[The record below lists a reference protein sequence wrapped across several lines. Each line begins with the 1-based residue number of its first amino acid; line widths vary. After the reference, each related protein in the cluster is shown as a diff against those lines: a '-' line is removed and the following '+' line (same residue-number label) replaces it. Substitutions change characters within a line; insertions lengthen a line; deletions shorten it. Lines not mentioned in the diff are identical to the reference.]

1 MEDSRKKLY
10 DTLSKSYNLGTF
22 EEFNDKMG
30 YEESRKKLYDTVSE
44 KYNLGDFDTFNQK
57 MGTTYQAD
65 KEALEQ
71 QMDEW
76 GASNGS
82 FMKEYEDAEELYKS
96 QSVFWGSGAIDTPQ
110 SIFVYDNA
118 QEYGKKRSEI
128 EEMRRRYY
136 SNPLVI
142 KQREG
147 DAGFARQM
155 AEGFATEAKRVEQ
168 ENPELARKA
177 KAANAAALNP
187 RGAMTGYIADDVKQ
201 YNEDRQNYETARRM
215 AESAQDIYAAP
226 SKYDDSIGVVNFLK
240 GGRDVANK
248 ADFWT
253 MGMVGIADNLN
264 ARDALMKV
272 QEKLGSV
279 DDLTPEN
286 IDSILTPSEKAIVTA
301 FATNVMAQASRAND
315 LSRGYQAGQ
324 GAMESL
330 GFMAQF
336 LLTQGLGSAAA
347 KGASKGIAKA
357 VSKGATDSMT
367 KWLAGQLGKIS
378 SSTVKSATKSA
389 AKGVVGTIESVV
401 KASVM
406 TPMIP
411 QTWKTVSDEM
421 LEINDAGKLQE
432 ASTAFWH
439 GLGDAMIETWS
450 ENAGGMVEKILGVPL
465 SAGKSVWNKA
475 LGKTDFGKWGAN
487 LTRTP
492 AYNLM
497 RQAGWN
503 GFIAEMGEEFVGNTV
518 RTVTGLDPEALQ
530 DFSTVD
536 NLLVTAASF
545 APMTII
551 GLGTSA
557 AQYGAAKKR
566 ATKAAEHLAQV
577 MKGAG
582 YTPEQIAFTLD
593 DMNAST
599 PVQLS
604 QSLTP
609 VVNQIAKDSGQG
621 SYVFKAAMEYADAMA
636 RYRTLDG
643 FYNREQ
649 AAQIEDARENI
660 MANTGQQF
668 WQTKKVADGV
678 TTDNVRVITTK
689 EGIRMFVTGE
699 SEDGM
704 LAVVKENGEKR
715 FITPDQLANTAGPI
729 PEGEVIVSDE
739 SMSLNDFLRSEVVS
753 KKKDAEQQR
762 MSEEANAAIET
773 IRQAARPGTQINLG
787 TAEVPVIGN
796 IVQQIP
802 DGVVVQSEAG
812 VSQLTWEEAGNAMN
826 IAVKPMTDAEIEQ
839 QEIDAIEAERAAKE
853 FERAKTEQE
862 AVQAGATEIVSTEE
876 AEDALPLP
884 LKADGSV
891 DQTALWN
898 QSPERWARW
907 NDDQRQDDGINSA
920 NYISSALARAQKD
933 LDQTVKAYGNE
944 SDFDARASLESDIAA
959 KQERVNRLAALQ
971 QSYIP
976 QEAMQEAQ
984 AEQTS
989 VPAKPLSSQQLKEK
1003 QKPVE
1008 RTLESEVAHLYE
1020 LGLNNEEVA
1029 ANLDAKIA
1037 KAQKDLEA
1045 QSKKAPLMEAD
1056 AEAYIEKKRKYEEKM
1071 SALQQEAD
1079 FWSEAKEA
1087 VNNLRA
1093 QETQMPE
1100 APSEVALESDPEP
1113 QNGVELAARE
1123 LGLREGGIK
1132 LLWDSFEHHTGYGS
1146 SERSKFFGL
1155 FRTKAKGGMTIEQ
1168 AGERL
1173 MELDRE
1179 NNTGFFDQND
1189 PNAGTNAILDALSDN
1204 DTIGQLRSYVA
1215 RQRKAEAEREA
1226 KAAYS
1231 SMNAYYEQTFG
1242 EKLEDTALYDEIR
1255 SAEILA
1261 SGLSESEQQE
1271 LNNIIFAEEISQ
1283 YGTEGYQTEASGVY
1297 ESEVAGNAANVEPG
1311 AEGIRTESVGVLQG
1325 AQSDNSG
1332 RDAEPEE
1339 GQRGSEGESSEQDAL
1354 PSVPSG
1360 ESATAVESSLDE
1372 DMPDFSNQIEQ
1383 VREEVDADPSE
1394 AQKKAGNYKMGHLH
1408 LDGYNITI
1416 ENPKGSVRRGTDSK
1430 GNEWENTLNNDY
1442 GYIRGTEGVDG
1453 DHIDVYLS
1461 DNPAEGNVYVIDQVN
1476 PETREFDEHKVMYG
1490 FNSIDEAREAYLANF
1505 SEGWNG
1511 LGTIT
1516 EVAKDEFKK
1525 WIDSSHRKTKPFSEY
1540 KSVNSESAQSSEA
1553 QLSDEEVTRK
1563 AVEFFTPGSKTL
1575 ALRERIDSW
1584 VSKLG
1589 VKVNVMESIDDV
1601 KNAQAKALIKK
1612 GGKVWGWFESATGE
1626 VYIYLPDFA
1635 SLDLEAGLSEIDK
1648 TYIHEI
1654 VSHQGLRGL
1663 LGQEKYDELCDKLWE
1678 SLTEE
1683 EKKDALA
1690 RPGVNGDK
1698 RKAADEHIA
1707 YFSET
1712 INYESNPSAWD
1723 KIVSIVIDILKSIG
1737 IQVGITDSDLASL
1750 LRASYQKLATEAQTK
1765 PEKKSES
1772 KPKKTSKVKAEKAAD
1787 EKIEDF
1793 GEKIGGA
1800 RKDVARAKIRDSV
1813 KLSQKDLIELKDPDK
1828 ILSRKNIIKYYADGA
1843 MTYEDAVKLLAMNM
1857 AVRGRDAIDR
1867 GVAMKKY
1874 RSLALAWES
1883 GAELVVNITDEDV
1896 QDRMNEFSER
1906 MRQAPDF
1913 EARTRASLEQFVL
1926 KVYNDYK
1933 RTYEA
1938 LEYPEVYRNLK
1949 SAYIRYG
1956 DHDGK
1961 YWVVGGP
1968 SSYRGWPFP
1977 TLEQAVAK
1985 IEKIYPVEAVAKKPS
2000 ESKNEGEKSSSILV
2014 TKDRAGYYRI
2024 KSRNIPGE
2032 IYLSGKMYSKKDA
2045 ETFLAENYDKL
2056 VERENKLTEALLG
2069 SNIGMVER
2077 EGIDYR
2083 KGKDVTPKDFLDTFG
2098 FRGVEFG
2105 NWVPQVERQAYLN
2118 KTYDAIMDFCH
2129 IVGISPKAFSLGGR
2143 LGLAFGARGKSRAL
2157 AHYEPL
2163 KEVINLTRMKG
2174 AGSLAHE
2181 WFHALDNYLAKQK
2194 SGNVSDMA
2202 TDKKPAVRQ
2211 EVTDALNA
2219 FVAAMNRLEYT
2230 RRSNR
2235 AGQYWGEVWERA
2247 ARLFESY
2254 IYNELGGQNTVSPLL
2269 VKKDTLYVDQG
2280 EYSDDA
2286 WPYPSA
2292 EENAQ
2297 MKPFFDNI
2305 FATLQEQIEKD
2316 GSVTL
2321 FRAEE
2326 VGRKQAQLDVIN
2338 ETNPM
2343 IDDYHVG
2350 IRNVEDI
2357 KTFDEVMEEARRES
2371 EKGGW
2376 SELASYPDI
2385 SNDMLEDAL
2394 ETRRIVIYS
2403 SHPIANGVFVT
2414 PSYMQADEYSGMTGE
2429 VYSKDVS
2436 VDDIAWINTDE
2447 GQFASLNDAIQ
2458 KYDGTPDNETSFRGV
2473 TPAMDAEYIAAVN
2486 RGDMETAQRMVNR
2499 AASMAGYDSSSEYQ
2513 GSIAF
2518 NGAAPS
2524 SNPYYESKEER
2535 KEAWENGDYEGDM
2548 SLGDYVDFG
2557 IDTHDIEWQLTHPN
2571 ALRSASAS
2579 GRTSILNLRNAVNS
2593 KDRKIKIYRA
2603 VDANI
2608 KEGSI
2613 RNGDWV
2619 TPSRSYAQEHI
2630 YMQSWK
2636 KGRIIEQE
2644 VSIDDLWWDGN
2655 DINEWG
2661 YDDGKEYAYKD
2672 TKNNRKLLNA
2682 VTYDDNG
2689 NVIPLSK
2696 RFNPRKEDVRFRA
2709 VWHGSG
2715 AEFSEF
2721 DHSFMGEGEGLQA
2734 YGWGTYVTESEQVG
2748 RGYAKRSARSDY
2760 RKWLKPMA
2768 QAVIDIYDDYDA
2780 DPDFDDM
2787 SPEEKL
2793 DNAKYWA
2800 ADNNPEYF
2808 SGLKY
2813 DSDKEQAYD
2822 LIMEAKSREELEA
2835 LKSQYMPDAK
2845 WLYNVE
2851 IPDDDGTNYLRWD
2864 KDVPQKQ
2871 LERIA
2876 NGLKEYGKIK
2886 TAERFLSYRRNKGE
2900 DVYHRLERYFGSDK
2914 KASLFLDENGFV
2926 GVSMPVNYLAGGN
2939 AQGLMNY
2946 VIFREDNAQIQ
2957 SSVRFRATE
2966 ITPEVRDEMDRIAA
2980 TAIFDGNYMLA
2991 PNGQP
2996 TKLTADQWAMVRTE
3010 NFKRWFGDWINDPEN
3025 ASKVVDENGE
3035 PRVVYHG
3042 SPNAF
3047 TAFDKDMIG
3056 ETTDPGFYGQGF
3068 YFATTKAEA
3077 KGYGKHIIDAFVS
3090 LENPLD
3096 LNAVYEQS
3104 KKWDGETADG
3114 AVRWWYGLASMFPE
3128 QVGDVTYASIER
3140 GDWTILELKNRIDEL
3155 AESSETPFA
3164 DAMEEFEID
3173 DSFFDWLEE
3182 SDINI
3187 PEEFTSALVANGY
3200 DGVINAGAEN
3210 NEIVA
3215 LEPNQIKSA
3224 TDNTGEFS
3232 AEEGDIRFRAE
3243 EPRTAP
3249 SKDEVPEIIDDLF
3262 EQADSSKNKVQR
3274 KIISSVT
3281 PRQLEEYRKKGILN
3295 VTADFVHSIENT
3307 ALRHE
3312 NKRHSGD
3319 NRTQQPLTKEE
3330 WHNILD
3336 VIENFD
3342 TVEKQK
3348 SRSGLDVIVYK
3359 KKNNDGTIYY
3369 VEEIRTGRK
3378 SLALTTAYKK
3388 RGDSSELMADA
3399 LPQTSET
3406 TLDNTSFDGKD
3417 SDYLDNNN
3425 SYEVDT
3431 LFRAVTDKKLLDR
3444 LNSEPTIKVYRAMQ
3458 LIDGKLYPPMSAKV
3472 DGKMREPIELGKWE
3486 QAEERPD
3493 LADEKGYFKLD
3504 KGNKTSLKA
3513 RYNPY
3518 FHTSPTPLNDQF
3530 SSAQTRPELVTV
3542 EVEVPESELTSG
3554 YKAEKAKDSVGQ
3566 MEWKAG
3572 VVQAKLSGTRTV
3584 ILSRWDKPV
3593 RIVPD
3598 SEVADVI
3605 VDMFD
3610 GKDIVMPSNVVTPS
3624 LRAEL
3629 EKRGVS
3635 FMETDN
3641 KGKPVKDTR
3650 FRATTGTPTEDVVE
3664 NGLQLSVQNYARL
3677 AGDIFA
3683 ALPENMR
3690 REVVEDTFR
3699 NGIDMQRAIMQ
3710 IPTRLAEK
3718 DDLSEVEVE
3727 VAKMIAGKV
3736 QDALLADGVLMT
3748 RPLTTA
3754 EAIWMLYK
3762 HNNAGNDIL
3771 SAARRSV
3778 VADNLGF
3785 SNGIIGGRISNEDD
3799 IQFRA
3804 SRAARADS
3812 AARMYNTEARLA
3824 WRRLQESWQD
3834 MNVSVDSL
3842 MRALETASGKA
3853 IQAFENIAM
3862 ALNRLSSKNLA
3873 DKKKFLRD
3881 KLMPLWEKVLEIS
3894 DKFKVSIE
3902 DIERYMMLK
3911 HGLERN
3917 LVLAA
3922 RDARNHYKEE
3932 LEKELSRIDKDSS
3945 LSKSEKKAAKA
3956 KAEATYQRHLKNIEN
3971 GTDSEY
3977 LENRKKDYGG
3987 LTSLYSDYADY
3998 GTREDYD
4005 TEEEY
4010 QEAAKAART
4019 PKYKTLEE
4027 AENAAVAEVGSFEA
4041 KIGGLTMEL
4050 WHKVNAATKDTLK
4063 HQYNHGMLT
4072 KEQYE
4077 SVRDMFEYYVPL
4089 RGFKDNTVED
4099 MYSYYGSGQHNDFAK
4114 PLQAAKGRKTE
4125 AESPL
4130 GWIGSMAESAIQ
4142 MDNKNDAKLRL
4153 YYLAVNRP
4161 DNDLMKITETWYE
4174 WTGDYN
4180 AEGKKI
4186 FEPVYPTFSGHLSGD
4201 SMQAKMDAFDSMMEQ
4216 QAMQG
4221 NAFRGKQRIDI
4232 KGSIIRMPKT
4242 EPEHVVNVKVAGK
4255 DYSIL
4260 INGNPRAAQA
4270 INGLLN
4276 IDNADANG
4284 IYRGFRAV
4292 LRMMSA
4298 LSTSYNPEFW
4308 ISNFQRDMMYAFIG
4322 TSIRHDKA
4330 YTAEFAKNYIEAFKV
4345 ISMLRK
4351 NKKGALGTSETE
4363 SYYKEFSENG
4373 GVTGYTVLVNN
4384 AEYDKMLREFQKD
4397 QQKSDFI
4404 KKVKSGFEAVA
4415 DFGEAI
4421 EQVSRFAAYMTSRKM
4436 GKGIEESVNEAK
4448 EITVNFNRK
4457 GSGKAISWE
4466 EAGQLRNRNGK
4477 PLNWAEKVFFV
4488 TASGLSPIGRSVYM
4502 FFNASIQ
4509 GLSAAA
4515 KLARNN
4521 PKKSAVWAGIF
4532 LSMGMLNAVLHAMLD
4547 DDDDYLDMP
4556 EYEKR
4561 TNLLIGGNGVYF
4573 KWALPQEVRPFYA
4586 MADIFVNHAMGRAPH
4601 KNITEELASVFADLL
4616 PVNTVGAEGLEGVT
4630 GALMPSYVS
4639 PIYQVI
4645 INKDFKGAPIYREM
4659 PWIPDDQQKDVPA
4672 YTKAYSG
4679 TGSLYVNVSEMLN
4692 NLSGGDY
4699 SKAGAININPAVVE
4713 HIVEGYGGGTLTTAN
4728 KVLKSLGMIAGTED
4742 ISFRS
4747 MPFLS
4752 RILTV
4757 NDDRY
4762 RNAHTTELYNY
4773 YKGISDQAKRSYNA
4787 YEKQRDGDK
4796 LSELMRSEDW
4806 KVHQIFVRYKKM
4818 LDYYDKQLK
4827 LASTEDERRTIMR
4840 EQDAQRKRVIEEI
4853 SRLR

>member
-1 MEDSRKKLY
+1 
-10 DTLSKSYNLGTF
+10 
-22 EEFNDKMG
+22 
-30 YEESRKKLYDTVSE
+30 
-44 KYNLGDFDTFNQK
+44 
-57 MGTTYQAD
+57 
-65 KEALEQ
+65 
-71 QMDEW
+71 
-76 GASNGS
+76 
-82 FMKEYEDAEELYKS
+82 
-96 QSVFWGSGAIDTPQ
+96 
-110 SIFVYDNA
+110 
-118 QEYGKKRSEI
+118 
-128 EEMRRRYY
+128 
-136 SNPLVI
+136 
-142 KQREG
+142 
-147 DAGFARQM
+147 
-155 AEGFATEAKRVEQ
+155 
-168 ENPELARKA
+168 
-177 KAANAAALNP
+177 
-187 RGAMTGYIADDVKQ
+187 
-201 YNEDRQNYETARRM
+201 
-215 AESAQDIYAAP
+215 
-226 SKYDDSIGVVNFLK
+226 
-240 GGRDVANK
+240 
-248 ADFWT
+248 
-253 MGMVGIADNLN
+253 
-264 ARDALMKV
+264 
-272 QEKLGSV
+272 
-279 DDLTPEN
+279 
-286 IDSILTPSEKAIVTA
+286 
-301 FATNVMAQASRAND
+301 
-315 LSRGYQAGQ
+315 
-324 GAMESL
+324 
-330 GFMAQF
+330 
-336 LLTQGLGSAAA
+336 
-347 KGASKGIAKA
+347 
-357 VSKGATDSMT
+357 
-367 KWLAGQLGKIS
+367 
-378 SSTVKSATKSA
+378 
-389 AKGVVGTIESVV
+389 
-401 KASVM
+401 
-406 TPMIP
+406 
-411 QTWKTVSDEM
+411 
-421 LEINDAGKLQE
+421 
-432 ASTAFWH
+432 
-439 GLGDAMIETWS
+439 
-450 ENAGGMVEKILGVPL
+450 
-465 SAGKSVWNKA
+465 
-475 LGKTDFGKWGAN
+475 
-487 LTRTP
+487 
-492 AYNLM
+492 
-497 RQAGWN
+497 
-503 GFIAEMGEEFVGNTV
+503 
-518 RTVTGLDPEALQ
+518 
-530 DFSTVD
+530 
-536 NLLVTAASF
+536 
-545 APMTII
+545 MTI
-551 GLGTSA
+551 
-557 AQYGAAKKR
+557 
-566 ATKAAEHLAQV
+566 
-577 MKGAG
+577 
-582 YTPEQIAFTLD
+582 D
-593 DMNAST
+593 
-599 PVQLS
+599 
-604 QSLTP
+604 
-609 VVNQIAKDSGQG
+609 
-621 SYVFKAAMEYADAMA
+621 
-636 RYRTLDG
+636 
-643 FYNREQ
+643 
-649 AAQIEDARENI
+649 
-660 MANTGQQF
+660 
-668 WQTKKVADGV
+668 
-678 TTDNVRVITTK
+678 
-689 EGIRMFVTGE
+689 
-699 SEDGM
+699 
-704 LAVVKENGEKR
+704 
-715 FITPDQLANTAGPI
+715 
-729 PEGEVIVSDE
+729 
-739 SMSLNDFLRSEVVS
+739 
-753 KKKDAEQQR
+753 
-762 MSEEANAAIET
+762 
-773 IRQAARPGTQINLG
+773 
-787 TAEVPVIGN
+787 
-796 IVQQIP
+796 
-802 DGVVVQSEAG
+802 
-812 VSQLTWEEAGNAMN
+812 
-826 IAVKPMTDAEIEQ
+826 
-839 QEIDAIEAERAAKE
+839 
-853 FERAKTEQE
+853 
-862 AVQAGATEIVSTEE
+862 
-876 AEDALPLP
+876 
-884 LKADGSV
+884 
-891 DQTALWN
+891 
-898 QSPERWARW
+898 
-907 NDDQRQDDGINSA
+907 
-920 NYISSALARAQKD
+920 
-933 LDQTVKAYGNE
+933 
-944 SDFDARASLESDIAA
+944 
-959 KQERVNRLAALQ
+959 
-971 QSYIP
+971 
-976 QEAMQEAQ
+976 
-984 AEQTS
+984 
-989 VPAKPLSSQQLKEK
+989 
-1003 QKPVE
+1003 
-1008 RTLESEVAHLYE
+1008 
-1020 LGLNNEEVA
+1020 
-1029 ANLDAKIA
+1029 
-1037 KAQKDLEA
+1037 
-1045 QSKKAPLMEAD
+1045 
-1056 AEAYIEKKRKYEEKM
+1056 
-1071 SALQQEAD
+1071 
-1079 FWSEAKEA
+1079 
-1087 VNNLRA
+1087 
-1093 QETQMPE
+1093 
-1100 APSEVALESDPEP
+1100 
-1113 QNGVELAARE
+1113 
-1123 LGLREGGIK
+1123 
-1132 LLWDSFEHHTGYGS
+1132 
-1146 SERSKFFGL
+1146 
-1155 FRTKAKGGMTIEQ
+1155 Q

-1226 KAAYS
+1226 NAAYS

-1297 ESEVAGNAANVEPG
+1297 ESEVAGNATNVEPG

-1461 DNPAEGNVYVIDQVN
+1461 DNPAEGNVFVIDQVN

-1490 FNSIDEAREAYLANF
+1490 FNSMDEAREAYLANF

-1516 EVAKDEFKK
+1516 EVTKDEFRK

-1540 KSVNSESAQSSEA
+1540 KSVKPESAQSSKA

-1563 AVEFFTPGSKTL
+1563 AVEFFTPDSKAL

-1612 GGKVWGWFESATGE
+1612 GSKVWGWFESEAGE

-1654 VSHQGLRGL
+1654 VAHQGLRGL

-1678 SLTEE
+1678 SLSEE

-1690 RPGVNGDK
+1690 RSGVNRDE

-1707 YFSET
+1707 YYAET

-1723 KIVSIVIDILKSIG
+1723 KIVSIVKDILRSLG
-1737 IQVGITDSDLASL
+1737 LNVNLTDDDLAAL

-1828 ILSRKNIIKYYADGA
+1828 ILSRKNIIKYYADGT

-2292 EENAQ
+2292 EENVQ

-2305 FATLQEQIEKD
+2305 FATLQEQVEKD

-2343 IDDYHVG
+2343 TDGYHVG

-2499 AASMAGYDSSSEYQ
+2499 AARMAGYDSSSEYQ

-2535 KEAWENGDYEGDM
+2535 KEAWENGDYEGEM

-2603 VDANI
+2603 IDANI

-2630 YMQSWK
+2630 YMQNWK

-2661 YDDGKEYAYKD
+2661 YDDGKGYAYKD

-2709 VWHGSG
+2709 
-2715 AEFSEF
+2715 
-2721 DHSFMGEGEGLQA
+2721 
-2734 YGWGTYVTESEQVG
+2734 
-2748 RGYAKRSARSDY
+2748 
-2760 RKWLKPMA
+2760 
-2768 QAVIDIYDDYDA
+2768 
-2780 DPDFDDM
+2780 
-2787 SPEEKL
+2787 
-2793 DNAKYWA
+2793 
-2800 ADNNPEYF
+2800 
-2808 SGLKY
+2808 
-2813 DSDKEQAYD
+2813 
-2822 LIMEAKSREELEA
+2822 
-2835 LKSQYMPDAK
+2835 
-2845 WLYNVE
+2845 
-2851 IPDDDGTNYLRWD
+2851 
-2864 KDVPQKQ
+2864 
-2871 LERIA
+2871 
-2876 NGLKEYGKIK
+2876 
-2886 TAERFLSYRRNKGE
+2886 
-2900 DVYHRLERYFGSDK
+2900 
-2914 KASLFLDENGFV
+2914 
-2926 GVSMPVNYLAGGN
+2926 
-2939 AQGLMNY
+2939 
-2946 VIFREDNAQIQ
+2946 
-2957 SSVRFRATE
+2957 TE

-2980 TAIFDGNYMLA
+2980 TAIIDGNYMLA
-2991 PNGQP
+2991 PNGQS

-3035 PRVVYHG
+3035 PMVVYHG
-3042 SPNAF
+3042 TSW
-3047 TAFDKDMIG
+3047 
-3056 ETTDPGFYGQGF
+3056 
-3068 YFATTKAEA
+3068 
-3077 KGYGKHIIDAFVS
+3077 
-3090 LENPLD
+3090 NPLEEPSGGAVFKSGWYAGIKSRAEGFGEPVAVFLNIKNPAYSYDKNKENDSILPDDFD
-3096 LNAVYEQS
+3096 LNHTSTFGQYDGYISYIDYPEVPRISEIAKRRIMIMNPENYEEVINQ
-3104 KKWDGETADG
+3104 T
-3114 AVRWWYGLASMFPE
+3114 
-3128 QVGDVTYASIER
+3128 
-3140 GDWTILELKNRIDEL
+3140 L
-3155 AESSETPFA
+3155 AEMPRGRQIFSA
-3164 DAMEEFEID
+3164 
-3173 DSFFDWLEE
+3173 
-3182 SDINI
+3182 I
-3187 PEEFTSALVANGY
+3187 PKGPS
-3200 DGVINAGAEN
+3200 
-3210 NEIVA
+3210 
-3215 LEPNQIKSA
+3215 QIKSA

-3232 AEEGDIRFRAE
+3232 AEEDDIRFRAE

-3425 SYEVDT
+3425 SYN
-3431 LFRAVTDKKLLDR
+3431 TDD
-3444 LNSEPTIKVYRAMQ
+3444 
-3458 LIDGKLYPPMSAKV
+3458 
-3472 DGKMREPIELGKWE
+3472 
-3486 QAEERPD
+3486 
-3493 LADEKGYFKLD
+3493 
-3504 KGNKTSLKA
+3504 
-3513 RYNPY
+3513 
-3518 FHTSPTPLNDQF
+3518 
-3530 SSAQTRPELVTV
+3530 
-3542 EVEVPESELTSG
+3542 
-3554 YKAEKAKDSVGQ
+3554 
-3566 MEWKAG
+3566 
-3572 VVQAKLSGTRTV
+3572 
-3584 ILSRWDKPV
+3584 
-3593 RIVPD
+3593 
-3598 SEVADVI
+3598 
-3605 VDMFD
+3605 
-3610 GKDIVMPSNVVTPS
+3610 
-3624 LRAEL
+3624 
-3629 EKRGVS
+3629 
-3635 FMETDN
+3635 
-3641 KGKPVKDTR
+3641 R
-3650 FRATTGTPTEDVVE
+3650 FRTTTGTPTEDIVE

-3785 SNGIIGGRISNEDD
+3785 SNGIIGGRFSNEDD
-3799 IQFRA
+3799 IRFRA

-3922 RDARNHYKEE
+3922 RDARNYYKEE

-4114 PLQAAKGRKTE
+4114 PLQAAKGRRTE

-4284 IYRGFRAV
+4284 VYRGFRAV

-4601 KNITEELASVFADLL
+4601 KNIIEELASVFADLL

-4806 KVHQIFVRYKKM
+4806 KVHQIFLRYKKM

>member
-82 FMKEYEDAEELYKS
+82 FMKEYEDAEKLYKS
-96 QSVFWGSGAIDTPQ
+96 QSVFGGSGAIDTPQ

-187 RGAMTGYIADDVKQ
+187 RGAMTGYITDDVKQ

-279 DDLTPEN
+279 DDLTAEN

-357 VSKGATDSMT
+357 VSKGAADSMT

-421 LEINDAGKLQE
+421 LEINDAGQLQE

-497 RQAGWN
+497 KQAGWN

-518 RTVTGLDPEALQ
+518 RTVTGLDSEALQ
-530 DFSTVD
+530 DFTTVD

-582 YTPEQIAFTLD
+582 YTPEQIAFTID

-621 SYVFKAAMEYADAMA
+621 SYAFKAAMEYADAMA

-643 FYNREQ
+643 FYKREQ
-649 AAQIEDARENI
+649 TAQIEDARENI
-660 MANTGQQF
+660 MAGTGQQF
-668 WQTKKVADGV
+668 WQTREVADGV

-715 FITPDQLANTAGPI
+715 FVTPDQLANTAGPI

-853 FERAKTEQE
+853 LERAKTEQE

-944 SDFDARASLESDIAA
+944 SDFDARASLESDITA

-976 QEAMQEAQ
+976 QEAMQEGQ

-989 VPAKPLSSQQLKEK
+989 VPAKPLSSQHLKEK
-1003 QKPVE
+1003 QKRVE

-1100 APSEVALESDPEP
+1100 APSEVALGSDPEP

-1132 LLWDSFEHHTGYGS
+1132 LLWDSFERHTGYGS

-1297 ESEVAGNAANVEPG
+1297 ESEVAGNATNVEPG

-1339 GQRGSEGESSEQDAL
+1339 GQRGSEGETSEQDAL

-1383 VREEVDADPSE
+1383 VREEVDTDPSE

-1516 EVAKDEFKK
+1516 EVTKDEFRK

-1540 KSVNSESAQSSEA
+1540 KSVRAAAEAAERQAAAEAETTRQAIEMFTPQQELDRIEAQEQAKEAADEAFQQRLTEIDERLAGAPEADKEAIVDERAAVLQEYLDGISSDEKAKVVTPGNFEEVLRADGCSEGAIKVVAAEVGKEGIILGGFMVEGHFYVMSDIASVNEARRSYVHERQHVFTRRNPSLVDRVLAAVSGRRELQMYVQFLAETDDYEGSSDRVLADEIISFAMERAYSAEDFVSSLVYSGIQNPKLLTVLKEIYNEQKNDNDLSKARRRTGLRLHERNNAQRARQKDVGDTSARSRKVGEQGLRPAGGSRGRAEGREITGLPLPSDNRQLEGNVRFSKSSGTLVGMHNLSEEKLRKVIRQGGSANPSTAVVDIARQSFDSYGDISLVMPSSLVDAGTGRNAGTFTADAWTPIYPQVVRRFSDDKLQRVYWKDISALPEEMQGEVRQGFDGWRDDRNSAGLAYMFLHERGEAPELVRVEPRYPKELRDKMSSILNDRTSFYQLSADEKQAVIDLYIEENFGGNREKFNQSIAEHISRIEDRLSKGKVPSFVERRLTEDLNWMKGHGYHYENVASFVSKVSSDLRNAGTIDENATTNKAVDYIKEKGLSEEFERWKEGLAERYGIKEYLFAGYTPSGDQKWLPNTIENASRLMNKEGLAGSTGFSVSFNRFVATLAPKKKSLSDIRSAKERLTENADAVEEFREKWTPVYYDLGIKCQPDAERFEDYGLARLEEAAQKKNPGAYLKKEYGVELSQEDLQKLSEMIKAIKTEFPARYFETKFQRPVYLQEFAAAVMPTDTSDDIKQAVSEA
-1553 QLSDEEVTRK
+1553 GLPVFEYDPSVEGSRRDAALKASDVEGVRFRKSNENQAVFVSNAAK
-1563 AVEFFTPGSKTL
+1563 AVEGIRQEKATPEQWLKMIEKNGGLKAGEDKWMGLSEWLKASDKKTL
-1575 ALRERIDSW
+1575 TKQEVLDFINENMIVIEEVHYAESDVARGPVQEAEDAILELMQAEYDMYVEESQENNDSIFMSEHYDYAYNKMWDIHGDDFTIAFDHYNGSLEISDTEAASIVSGISLPDEVREIDNIRLDYTTEGLTHKHEIALTVPTIDSW
-1584 VSKLG
+1584 NESDGTHFGDAGEGRAVAWIRFGDAETYSPEHAAFYGYQEYLQKKYYPERKIASLSVSDLSVATREEKDEFVRL
-1589 VKVNVMESIDDV
+1589 MRV
-1601 KNAQAKALIKK
+1601 KNSIPMSSRMGRKVLVIDEIQSKRHQEGREKGYSMTSSEYQRRLDALETE
-1612 GGKVWGWFESATGE
+1612 GGERLARRTALLRKLKEKYGDDFR
-1626 VYIYLPDFA
+1626 IYL
-1635 SLDLEAGLSEIDK
+1635 
-1648 TYIHEI
+1648 
-1654 VSHQGLRGL
+1654 
-1663 LGQEKYDELCDKLWE
+1663 
-1678 SLTEE
+1678 
-1683 EKKDALA
+1683 
-1690 RPGVNGDK
+1690 
-1698 RKAADEHIA
+1698 
-1707 YFSET
+1707 
-1712 INYESNPSAWD
+1712 
-1723 KIVSIVIDILKSIG
+1723 
-1737 IQVGITDSDLASL
+1737 
-1750 LRASYQKLATEAQTK
+1750 
-1765 PEKKSES
+1765 KSENTAYVPNEDVMT
-1772 KPKKTSKVKAEKAAD
+1772 KEEVQEWYDTSQD
-1787 EKIEDF
+1787 EI
-1793 GEKIGGA
+1793 
-1800 RKDVARAKIRDSV
+1800 
-1813 KLSQKDLIELKDPDK
+1813 
-1828 ILSRKNIIKYYADGA
+1828 N
-1843 MTYEDAVKLLAMNM
+1843 
-1857 AVRGRDAIDR
+1857 DAIDALKKER
-1867 GVAMKKY
+1867 RAGIPDAPFDKNWHELAMKRMLRY
-1874 RSLALAWES
+1874 AAENGYDVIAWTKGEQQAERYNLGKFYS
-1883 GAELVVNITDEDV
+1883 GIERQDNPAMEGRRFVFYGGNMDSFMVN
-1896 QDRMNEFSER
+1896 
-1906 MRQAPDF
+1906 
-1913 EARTRASLEQFVL
+1913 
-1926 KVYNDYK
+1926 
-1933 RTYEA
+1933 
-1938 LEYPEVYRNLK
+1938 
-1949 SAYIRYG
+1949 
-1956 DHDGK
+1956 
-1961 YWVVGGP
+1961 
-1968 SSYRGWPFP
+1968 
-1977 TLEQAVAK
+1977 
-1985 IEKIYPVEAVAKKPS
+1985 
-2000 ESKNEGEKSSSILV
+2000 NEGIVIESTVNEAIGRPLSDIV
-2014 TKDRAGYYRI
+2014 GKDLAVKMMQMKDNDMLDDADITIG
-2024 KSRNIPGE
+2024 GE
-2032 IYLSGKMYSKKDA
+2032 GMKG
-2045 ETFLAENYDKL
+2045 FYDKML
-2056 VERENKLTEALLG
+2056 PAFMNK
-2069 SNIGMVER
+2069 
-2077 EGIDYR
+2077 Y
-2083 KGKDVTPKDFLDTFG
+2083 GKKW
-2098 FRGVEFG
+2098 GV
-2105 NWVPQVERQAYLN
+2105 
-2118 KTYDAIMDFCH
+2118 K
-2129 IVGISPKAFSLGGR
+2129 
-2143 LGLAFGARGKSRAL
+2143 
-2157 AHYEPL
+2157 
-2163 KEVINLTRMKG
+2163 
-2174 AGSLAHE
+2174 
-2181 WFHALDNYLAKQK
+2181 
-2194 SGNVSDMA
+2194 
-2202 TDKKPAVRQ
+2202 
-2211 EVTDALNA
+2211 
-2219 FVAAMNRLEYT
+2219 
-2230 RRSNR
+2230 
-2235 AGQYWGEVWERA
+2235 
-2247 ARLFESY
+2247 
-2254 IYNELGGQNTVSPLL
+2254 
-2269 VKKDTLYVDQG
+2269 
-2280 EYSDDA
+2280 
-2286 WPYPSA
+2286 
-2292 EENAQ
+2292 
-2297 MKPFFDNI
+2297 
-2305 FATLQEQIEKD
+2305 
-2316 GSVTL
+2316 
-2321 FRAEE
+2321 
-2326 VGRKQAQLDVIN
+2326 
-2338 ETNPM
+2338 
-2343 IDDYHVG
+2343 
-2350 IRNVEDI
+2350 VEDI
-2357 KTFDEVMEEARRES
+2357 KLPLLENGLTMHSVPVTDEMKESVMEGQVMFQKTGITSAVRE
-2371 EKGGW
+2371 
-2376 SELASYPDI
+2376 
-2385 SNDMLEDAL
+2385 
-2394 ETRRIVIYS
+2394 
-2403 SHPIANGVFVT
+2403 
-2414 PSYMQADEYSGMTGE
+2414 
-2429 VYSKDVS
+2429 
-2436 VDDIAWINTDE
+2436 
-2447 GQFASLNDAIQ
+2447 
-2458 KYDGTPDNETSFRGV
+2458 
-2473 TPAMDAEYIAAVN
+2473 
-2486 RGDMETAQRMVNR
+2486 
-2499 AASMAGYDSSSEYQ
+2499 
-2513 GSIAF
+2513 
-2518 NGAAPS
+2518 
-2524 SNPYYESKEER
+2524 
-2535 KEAWENGDYEGDM
+2535 
-2548 SLGDYVDFG
+2548 
-2557 IDTHDIEWQLTHPN
+2557 
-2571 ALRSASAS
+2571 
-2579 GRTSILNLRNAVNS
+2579 
-2593 KDRKIKIYRA
+2593 
-2603 VDANI
+2603 
-2608 KEGSI
+2608 
-2613 RNGDWV
+2613 
-2619 TPSRSYAQEHI
+2619 
-2630 YMQSWK
+2630 
-2636 KGRIIEQE
+2636 
-2644 VSIDDLWWDGN
+2644 
-2655 DINEWG
+2655 
-2661 YDDGKEYAYKD
+2661 
-2672 TKNNRKLLNA
+2672 
-2682 VTYDDNG
+2682 
-2689 NVIPLSK
+2689 
-2696 RFNPRKEDVRFRA
+2696 
-2709 VWHGSG
+2709 
-2715 AEFSEF
+2715 
-2721 DHSFMGEGEGLQA
+2721 
-2734 YGWGTYVTESEQVG
+2734 
-2748 RGYAKRSARSDY
+2748 
-2760 RKWLKPMA
+2760 
-2768 QAVIDIYDDYDA
+2768 
-2780 DPDFDDM
+2780 
-2787 SPEEKL
+2787 
-2793 DNAKYWA
+2793 
-2800 ADNNPEYF
+2800 
-2808 SGLKY
+2808 
-2813 DSDKEQAYD
+2813 
-2822 LIMEAKSREELEA
+2822 
-2835 LKSQYMPDAK
+2835 
-2845 WLYNVE
+2845 
-2851 IPDDDGTNYLRWD
+2851 
-2864 KDVPQKQ
+2864 
-2871 LERIA
+2871 
-2876 NGLKEYGKIK
+2876 
-2886 TAERFLSYRRNKGE
+2886 
-2900 DVYHRLERYFGSDK
+2900 
-2914 KASLFLDENGFV
+2914 
-2926 GVSMPVNYLAGGN
+2926 
-2939 AQGLMNY
+2939 
-2946 VIFREDNAQIQ
+2946 
-2957 SSVRFRATE
+2957 
-2966 ITPEVRDEMDRIAA
+2966 EMDRISANA
-2980 TAIFDGNYMLA
+2980 VMDGKFMLA
-2991 PNGQP
+2991 PNGKP
-2996 TKLTADQWAMVRTE
+2996 TNLTADQWALVRTE
-3010 NFKRWFGDWINDPEN
+3010 GFKKWFGDWELPYRMIDVVRGNMAHGFANFDDARQWAKDNIVRVYGNEETGGKGEIEISNNAVKKYLSGSAVNKSDSKDLHLAVLKVLPSVIRNGVIAETHADYMKDEN
-3025 ASKVVDENGE
+3025 GERTAESSVNPDVTIHRVYGAVRIGDNIYRVKVTLKKHKDANRANTPHSYEATKIELLAGTLVGANGSNPNTNNSISAANLLKGVEKSYESGKYLLDDYSKVVDENGE
-3035 PRVVYHG
+3035 PMVVYHG
-3042 SPNAF
+3042 SDWNPA
-3047 TAFDKDMIG
+3047 D
-3056 ETTDPGFYGQGF
+3056 EEPG
-3068 YFATTKAEA
+3068 
-3077 KGYGKHIIDAFVS
+3077 
-3090 LENPLD
+3090 
-3096 LNAVYEQS
+3096 NAVFMKDRRGIWFTGDIKRAQRFAAARTEDGRGIVSAVFLNIRKPSDREYPAGNQDDWRLYYE
-3104 KKWDGETADG
+3104 
-3114 AVRWWYGLASMFPE
+3114 L
-3128 QVGDVTYASIER
+3128 
-3140 GDWTILELKNRIDEL
+3140 
-3155 AESSETPFA
+3155 
-3164 DAMEEFEID
+3164 
-3173 DSFFDWLEE
+3173 
-3182 SDINI
+3182 
-3187 PEEFTSALVANGY
+3187 GY
-3200 DGVINAGAEN
+3200 DGWLSWDGKKLFTAV
-3210 NEIVA
+3210 VKS
-3215 LEPNQIKSA
+3215 PSQIKSA

-3243 EPRTAP
+3243 GPRTDP
-3249 SKDEVPEIIDDLF
+3249 FP
-3262 EQADSSKNKVQR
+3262 
-3274 KIISSVT
+3274 
-3281 PRQLEEYRKKGILN
+3281 
-3295 VTADFVHSIENT
+3295 
-3307 ALRHE
+3307 
-3312 NKRHSGD
+3312 
-3319 NRTQQPLTKEE
+3319 
-3330 WHNILD
+3330 
-3336 VIENFD
+3336 
-3342 TVEKQK
+3342 
-3348 SRSGLDVIVYK
+3348 
-3359 KKNNDGTIYY
+3359 
-3369 VEEIRTGRK
+3369 
-3378 SLALTTAYKK
+3378 K

-3406 TLDNTSFDGKD
+3406 TLDNTSFEGKD

-3425 SYEVDT
+3425 SYN
-3431 LFRAVTDKKLLDR
+3431 TDD
-3444 LNSEPTIKVYRAMQ
+3444 
-3458 LIDGKLYPPMSAKV
+3458 
-3472 DGKMREPIELGKWE
+3472 
-3486 QAEERPD
+3486 
-3493 LADEKGYFKLD
+3493 
-3504 KGNKTSLKA
+3504 
-3513 RYNPY
+3513 
-3518 FHTSPTPLNDQF
+3518 
-3530 SSAQTRPELVTV
+3530 
-3542 EVEVPESELTSG
+3542 
-3554 YKAEKAKDSVGQ
+3554 
-3566 MEWKAG
+3566 
-3572 VVQAKLSGTRTV
+3572 
-3584 ILSRWDKPV
+3584 
-3593 RIVPD
+3593 
-3598 SEVADVI
+3598 
-3605 VDMFD
+3605 
-3610 GKDIVMPSNVVTPS
+3610 
-3624 LRAEL
+3624 
-3629 EKRGVS
+3629 
-3635 FMETDN
+3635 
-3641 KGKPVKDTR
+3641 R
-3650 FRATTGTPTEDVVE
+3650 FRTTTGTPTEDIVE

-3699 NGIDMQRAIMQ
+3699 NGIDMQRAILQ

-3785 SNGIIGGRISNEDD
+3785 SNGIIGGRFSNEDD
-3799 IQFRA
+3799 IRFRA

-3922 RDARNHYKEE
+3922 RDARNYYKEE

-4041 KIGGLTMEL
+4041 KIGGLTVEL

-4099 MYSYYGSGQHNDFAK
+4099 MYSYYGSGQQNDFAK

-4201 SMQAKMDAFDSMMEQ
+4201 SMQAKMDSFDSMMEQ

-4284 IYRGFRAV
+4284 VYRGFRAV

-4806 KVHQIFVRYKKM
+4806 KVHQIFLRYKKM

>member
-82 FMKEYEDAEELYKS
+82 FMKEYEDAEKLYKS
-96 QSVFWGSGAIDTPQ
+96 QSVFGGSGAIDTPQ

-118 QEYGKKRSEI
+118 PEYGKKRSEI

-187 RGAMTGYIADDVKQ
+187 RGAMTGYITDDVKQ

-279 DDLTPEN
+279 DDLTLEN

-668 WQTKKVADGV
+668 WQTKEVADGV

-944 SDFDARASLESDIAA
+944 SDFDARASLESDITA

-989 VPAKPLSSQQLKEK
+989 VPAKPRSSQQLKEK
-1003 QKPVE
+1003 QKSVE

-1071 SALQQEAD
+1071 STLQQEAD

-1226 KAAYS
+1226 KATYS

-1297 ESEVAGNAANVEPG
+1297 ESEVAGNATNVEPG

-1383 VREEVDADPSE
+1383 VREEVDTDPSE

-1430 GNEWENTLNNDY
+1430 GNEWENTLKNDY

-1540 KSVNSESAQSSEA
+1540 KSVKPESAQSSKA

-1563 AVEFFTPGSKTL
+1563 AVEFFTPGSKAL

-1612 GGKVWGWFESATGE
+1612 GGKVWGWFEPAAGE

-2292 EENAQ
+2292 EENVQ

-2305 FATLQEQIEKD
+2305 FATLQEQVEKD

-2338 ETNPM
+2338 EANPM

-2499 AASMAGYDSSSEYQ
+2499 AARMAGYDSSSEYQ

-2518 NGAAPS
+2518 NGATPS

-2619 TPSRSYAQEHI
+2619 TPSRSYALEHI

-2661 YDDGKEYAYKD
+2661 YDDGKGYAYKD

-2709 VWHGSG
+2709 
-2715 AEFSEF
+2715 
-2721 DHSFMGEGEGLQA
+2721 
-2734 YGWGTYVTESEQVG
+2734 
-2748 RGYAKRSARSDY
+2748 
-2760 RKWLKPMA
+2760 
-2768 QAVIDIYDDYDA
+2768 
-2780 DPDFDDM
+2780 
-2787 SPEEKL
+2787 
-2793 DNAKYWA
+2793 
-2800 ADNNPEYF
+2800 
-2808 SGLKY
+2808 
-2813 DSDKEQAYD
+2813 
-2822 LIMEAKSREELEA
+2822 
-2835 LKSQYMPDAK
+2835 
-2845 WLYNVE
+2845 
-2851 IPDDDGTNYLRWD
+2851 
-2864 KDVPQKQ
+2864 
-2871 LERIA
+2871 
-2876 NGLKEYGKIK
+2876 
-2886 TAERFLSYRRNKGE
+2886 
-2900 DVYHRLERYFGSDK
+2900 
-2914 KASLFLDENGFV
+2914 
-2926 GVSMPVNYLAGGN
+2926 
-2939 AQGLMNY
+2939 
-2946 VIFREDNAQIQ
+2946 
-2957 SSVRFRATE
+2957 TE

-2980 TAIFDGNYMLA
+2980 TAIIDGNYMLA

-2996 TKLTADQWAMVRTE
+2996 TKLTADQWAIVRTK
-3010 NFKRWFGDWINDPEN
+3010 NFINWFGDWINDPEN

-3035 PRVVYHG
+3035 PMVVYHG
-3042 SPNAF
+3042 TGYEGNVF
-3047 TAFDKDMIG
+3047 TS
-3056 ETTDPGFYGQGF
+3056 GFFASDEQ
-3068 YFATTKAEA
+3068 FATDYGFAGNGFNSRVVSAFIKMANPRVVDADYANYDEIKVGGQTLSADDLVRETK
-3077 KGYGKHIIDAFVS
+3077 KDRVYDGLIIKNVDERS
-3090 LENPLD
+3090 T
-3096 LNAVYEQS
+3096 
-3104 KKWDGETADG
+3104 DG
-3114 AVRWWYGLASMFPE
+3114 FN
-3128 QVGDVTYASIER
+3128 
-3140 GDWTILELKNRIDEL
+3140 WTDDII
-3155 AESSETPFA
+3155 PFA
-3164 DAMEEFEID
+3164 P
-3173 DSFFDWLEE
+3173 S
-3182 SDINI
+3182 
-3187 PEEFTSALVANGY
+3187 
-3200 DGVINAGAEN
+3200 
-3210 NEIVA
+3210 
-3215 LEPNQIKSA
+3215 QIKSA

-3232 AEEGDIRFRAE
+3232 TEEGDIRFRAE

-3650 FRATTGTPTEDVVE
+3650 FRATTGTPTEDIVE

-3785 SNGIIGGRISNEDD
+3785 SNGIIGGRFSNEDD
-3799 IQFRA
+3799 IRFRA

-3922 RDARNHYKEE
+3922 RDARNYYKEE

-4284 IYRGFRAV
+4284 VYRGFRAV

-4404 KKVKSGFEAVA
+4404 KKIKSGFEAVA

-4521 PKKSAVWAGIF
+4521 TKKSAVWAGIF

-4806 KVHQIFVRYKKM
+4806 KVHQIFLRYKKM

-4827 LASTEDERRTIMR
+4827 LASTEGERRTIMR

>member
-82 FMKEYEDAEELYKS
+82 FMKEYEDAEKLYRS
-96 QSVFWGSGAIDTPQ
+96 QSVLGGSGAIDTPQ

-187 RGAMTGYIADDVKQ
+187 RGAMTGYITDDVKQ

-226 SKYDDSIGVVNFLK
+226 SKYDESIGVVNFLK

-279 DDLTPEN
+279 DDLTAEN

-497 RQAGWN
+497 KQAGWN

-530 DFSTVD
+530 DFTTVD

-668 WQTKKVADGV
+668 WQTKEVADGV

-796 IVQQIP
+796 VVQQIP

-933 LDQTVKAYGNE
+933 LDQTIKAYGNE

-959 KQERVNRLAALQ
+959 KQKRVNRLAALQ

-976 QEAMQEAQ
+976 QETMQEAQ

-989 VPAKPLSSQQLKEK
+989 VPTKPLSSQQLKEK

-1079 FWSEAKEA
+1079 FWSKAKEA
-1087 VNNLRA
+1087 VHNLRA

-1146 SERSKFFGL
+1146 SERSKFFDL

-1204 DTIGQLRSYVA
+1204 ETIGQLRSYVA

-1226 KAAYS
+1226 NAAYS

-1297 ESEVAGNAANVEPG
+1297 ESEVAGNATNVEPG

-1339 GQRGSEGESSEQDAL
+1339 GQRGSEGESSEQNAL

-1383 VREEVDADPSE
+1383 VREEVDTDPSE

-1461 DNPAEGNVYVIDQVN
+1461 DNPTEGNVYVIDQVN

-1516 EVAKDEFKK
+1516 EVTKDEFRK

-1540 KSVNSESAQSSEA
+1540 KSVKPESAQSSKA

-1563 AVEFFTPGSKTL
+1563 AVEFFTPGSKAL

-1663 LGQEKYDELCDKLWE
+1663 LGEEKYSELCDVVWN
-1678 SLTEE
+1678 
-1683 EKKDALA
+1683 ALDEDQKN
-1690 RPGVNGDK
+1690 RYLNYPGVNGNT
-1698 RKAADEHIA
+1698 RAAADEFIA
-1707 YFSET
+1707 HFAENVDYYGNRT
-1712 INYESNPSAWD
+1712 LWD
-1723 KIVSIVIDILKSIG
+1723 KIVDFIKD
-1737 IQVGITDSDLASL
+1737 L
-1750 LRASYQKLATEAQTK
+1750 LRFNNKIEISNAKLANLLRQSYARLAKNADATNVNQQ
-1765 PEKKSES
+1765 
-1772 KPKKTSKVKAEKAAD
+1772 AEGNTV
-1787 EKIEDF
+1787 F
-1793 GEKIGGA
+1793 
-1800 RKDVARAKIRDSV
+1800 RA
-1813 KLSQKDLIELKDPDK
+1813 
-1828 ILSRKNIIKYYADGA
+1828 ADGA
-1843 MTYEDAVKLLAMNM
+1843 LVGMHNISEEKL
-1857 AVRGRDAIDR
+1857 R
-1867 GVAMKKY
+1867 
-1874 RSLALAWES
+1874 
-1883 GAELVVNITDEDV
+1883 
-1896 QDRMNEFSER
+1896 
-1906 MRQAPDF
+1906 
-1913 EARTRASLEQFVL
+1913 
-1926 KVYNDYK
+1926 KVIK
-1933 RTYEA
+1933 QGG
-1938 LEYPEVYRNLK
+1938 
-1949 SAYIRYG
+1949 SAN
-1956 DHDGK
+1956 
-1961 YWVVGGP
+1961 P
-1968 SSYRGWPFP
+1968 S
-1977 TLEQAVAK
+1977 T
-1985 IEKIYPVEAVAKKPS
+1985 
-2000 ESKNEGEKSSSILV
+2000 
-2014 TKDRAGYYRI
+2014 
-2024 KSRNIPGE
+2024 
-2032 IYLSGKMYSKKDA
+2032 
-2045 ETFLAENYDKL
+2045 
-2056 VERENKLTEALLG
+2056 
-2069 SNIGMVER
+2069 
-2077 EGIDYR
+2077 
-2083 KGKDVTPKDFLDTFG
+2083 
-2098 FRGVEFG
+2098 
-2105 NWVPQVERQAYLN
+2105 
-2118 KTYDAIMDFCH
+2118 
-2129 IVGISPKAFSLGGR
+2129 
-2143 LGLAFGARGKSRAL
+2143 
-2157 AHYEPL
+2157 
-2163 KEVINLTRMKG
+2163 
-2174 AGSLAHE
+2174 
-2181 WFHALDNYLAKQK
+2181 
-2194 SGNVSDMA
+2194 
-2202 TDKKPAVRQ
+2202 
-2211 EVTDALNA
+2211 
-2219 FVAAMNRLEYT
+2219 
-2230 RRSNR
+2230 
-2235 AGQYWGEVWERA
+2235 
-2247 ARLFESY
+2247 
-2254 IYNELGGQNTVSPLL
+2254 
-2269 VKKDTLYVDQG
+2269 
-2280 EYSDDA
+2280 
-2286 WPYPSA
+2286 
-2292 EENAQ
+2292 
-2297 MKPFFDNI
+2297 
-2305 FATLQEQIEKD
+2305 
-2316 GSVTL
+2316 
-2321 FRAEE
+2321 
-2326 VGRKQAQLDVIN
+2326 
-2338 ETNPM
+2338 
-2343 IDDYHVG
+2343 
-2350 IRNVEDI
+2350 
-2357 KTFDEVMEEARRES
+2357 
-2371 EKGGW
+2371 
-2376 SELASYPDI
+2376 
-2385 SNDMLEDAL
+2385 
-2394 ETRRIVIYS
+2394 
-2403 SHPIANGVFVT
+2403 
-2414 PSYMQADEYSGMTGE
+2414 
-2429 VYSKDVS
+2429 
-2436 VDDIAWINTDE
+2436 
-2447 GQFASLNDAIQ
+2447 
-2458 KYDGTPDNETSFRGV
+2458 
-2473 TPAMDAEYIAAVN
+2473 
-2486 RGDMETAQRMVNR
+2486 
-2499 AASMAGYDSSSEYQ
+2499 
-2513 GSIAF
+2513 
-2518 NGAAPS
+2518 
-2524 SNPYYESKEER
+2524 
-2535 KEAWENGDYEGDM
+2535 
-2548 SLGDYVDFG
+2548 
-2557 IDTHDIEWQLTHPN
+2557 
-2571 ALRSASAS
+2571 
-2579 GRTSILNLRNAVNS
+2579 
-2593 KDRKIKIYRA
+2593 
-2603 VDANI
+2603 
-2608 KEGSI
+2608 
-2613 RNGDWV
+2613 
-2619 TPSRSYAQEHI
+2619 
-2630 YMQSWK
+2630 
-2636 KGRIIEQE
+2636 
-2644 VSIDDLWWDGN
+2644 
-2655 DINEWG
+2655 
-2661 YDDGKEYAYKD
+2661 
-2672 TKNNRKLLNA
+2672 
-2682 VTYDDNG
+2682 
-2689 NVIPLSK
+2689 
-2696 RFNPRKEDVRFRA
+2696 
-2709 VWHGSG
+2709 
-2715 AEFSEF
+2715 
-2721 DHSFMGEGEGLQA
+2721 
-2734 YGWGTYVTESEQVG
+2734 
-2748 RGYAKRSARSDY
+2748 
-2760 RKWLKPMA
+2760 
-2768 QAVIDIYDDYDA
+2768 AVIDIGMQSFNSYGEISFIMPSFLVDAGTGRNAGTFTADAWTPTYPHVTKRFSDDKLQRAYWRDVSA
-2780 DPDFDDM
+2780 I
-2787 SPEEKL
+2787 PEEMSHEVRMAFDSWLDDRDARGLAYMFLHERGEAPEMVRVAAKFPQEIKDKL
-2793 DNAKYWA
+2793 SAILGENR
-2800 ADNNPEYF
+2800 
-2808 SGLKY
+2808 SGLY
-2813 DSDKEQAYD
+2813 ELSDEEKQAVLDLYIQENFGGNREEFDKSIADRIQRIEDRLSTGKVPSFVEKQITFDLQWMKEHAYD
-2822 LIMEAKSREELEA
+2822 YNELSKFVSAITADIRHAGEVNDAATTNRALDYIKDNGLEKEFDKWKESLNDRYGIKEYLFDGYTPSGNQRWLPNTVENASRLMNKQGLAGATGMAVSFNRFVATLAPKKKTLSDIRASKGRLVEDEKLVDDFREKWSEVFFDLGVKCQPGAKGYED
-2835 LKSQYMPDAK
+2835 Y
-2845 WLYNVE
+2845 
-2851 IPDDDGTNYLRWD
+2851 G
-2864 KDVPQKQ
+2864 
-2871 LERIA
+2871 LERLTEA
-2876 NGLKEYGKIK
+2876 AQQKNPGAYLKKEYGVELSQDDLQKLDEMIKAIK
-2886 TAERFLSYRRNKGE
+2886 TEFPA
-2900 DVYHRLERYFGSDK
+2900 RYFETKFQRPVYLNEFVAAVMPTTASEEIKQAVSDAGLPIFEYDSAVEGSRK
-2914 KASLFLDENGFV
+2914 EATLK
-2926 GVSMPVNYLAGGN
+2926 
-2939 AQGLMNY
+2939 
-2946 VIFREDNAQIQ
+2946 
-2957 SSVRFRATE
+2957 ATE
-2966 ITPEVRDEMDRIAA
+2966 
-2980 TAIFDGNYMLA
+2980 
-2991 PNGQP
+2991 
-2996 TKLTADQWAMVRTE
+2996 
-3010 NFKRWFGDWINDPEN
+3010 
-3025 ASKVVDENGE
+3025 GE
-3035 PRVVYHG
+3035 G
-3042 SPNAF
+3042 
-3047 TAFDKDMIG
+3047 
-3056 ETTDPGFYGQGF
+3056 
-3068 YFATTKAEA
+3068 
-3077 KGYGKHIIDAFVS
+3077 
-3090 LENPLD
+3090 
-3096 LNAVYEQS
+3096 
-3104 KKWDGETADG
+3104 
-3114 AVRWWYGLASMFPE
+3114 
-3128 QVGDVTYASIER
+3128 
-3140 GDWTILELKNRIDEL
+3140 
-3155 AESSETPFA
+3155 
-3164 DAMEEFEID
+3164 
-3173 DSFFDWLEE
+3173 
-3182 SDINI
+3182 
-3187 PEEFTSALVANGY
+3187 
-3200 DGVINAGAEN
+3200 
-3210 NEIVA
+3210 
-3215 LEPNQIKSA
+3215 
-3224 TDNTGEFS
+3224 
-3232 AEEGDIRFRAE
+3232 IRFRAE

-3406 TLDNTSFDGKD
+3406 TLDNTSFDSKD

-3472 DGKMREPIELGKWE
+3472 DGKMREPIKLGKWE

-3650 FRATTGTPTEDVVE
+3650 FRATTGTPTEDIVE

-3677 AGDIFA
+3677 ASDIFA

-3785 SNGIIGGRISNEDD
+3785 SNGIIGGRFSNEDD
-3799 IQFRA
+3799 IRFRA

-4284 IYRGFRAV
+4284 VYRGFRSV

-4509 GLSAAA
+4509 GLSSAA

-4806 KVHQIFVRYKKM
+4806 KVHQIFLRYKKM

>member
-82 FMKEYEDAEELYKS
+82 FMKEYEDAEKLYKS
-96 QSVFWGSGAIDTPQ
+96 QSVFGGSGAIDTPQ

-136 SNPLVI
+136 NNPLVI

-147 DAGFARQM
+147 DAGFARLM

-187 RGAMTGYIADDVKQ
+187 RGAMTGYFTDDVKQ
-201 YNEDRQNYETARRM
+201 YNEDRQNYKTARRM

-272 QEKLGSV
+272 QEKLGGV
-279 DDLTPEN
+279 DDLTAEN

-330 GFMAQF
+330 GFIVQF

-378 SSTVKSATKSA
+378 SSAVKSATKSA

-421 LEINDAGKLQE
+421 LEINDAGQLQE

-497 RQAGWN
+497 KQAGWN

-530 DFSTVD
+530 DFTTVD

-545 APMTII
+545 VPMTIV

-557 AQYGAAKKR
+557 AQYDAAKKR
-566 ATKAAEHLAQV
+566 ATKAAKHLAQV
-577 MKGAG
+577 MEGAG

-599 PVQLS
+599 PIQLS

-621 SYVFKAAMEYADAMA
+621 SYAFKAAMEYADAMA

-643 FYNREQ
+643 FYKREQ
-649 AAQIEDARENI
+649 TAQIEDARENI
-660 MANTGQQF
+660 MAGTGQQF
-668 WQTKKVADGV
+668 WQTREVADGV

-689 EGIRMFVTGE
+689 EGIRMFVSGE

-796 IVQQIP
+796 VVQQIP

-876 AEDALPLP
+876 AVDALPLP

-933 LDQTVKAYGNE
+933 LDRTVKAYGNE
-944 SDFDARASLESDIAA
+944 SDFDARASLESDITA

-976 QEAMQEAQ
+976 
-984 AEQTS
+984 
-989 VPAKPLSSQQLKEK
+989 QQLKEK

-1093 QETQMPE
+1093 QETQMLE

-1132 LLWDSFEHHTGYGS
+1132 LLWDSFERHTGYGS

-1204 DTIGQLRSYVA
+1204 DNIGQLRSYVA
-1215 RQRKAEAEREA
+1215 RQRKAEAERMV

-1242 EKLEDTALYDEIR
+1242 EKLEDTAFYDEIR

-1261 SGLSESEQQE
+1261 SGLSEREQQE

-1516 EVAKDEFKK
+1516 EVTKDEFRK

-1540 KSVNSESAQSSEA
+1540 KSVKPESAQSSKV

-1563 AVEFFTPGSKTL
+1563 AVEFFTPGSKAL

-1678 SLTEE
+1678 SLSEE

-1690 RPGVNGDK
+1690 RPGVNGDE

-1828 ILSRKNIIKYYADGA
+1828 ILSRKNIIKYCADGA

-1949 SAYIRYG
+1949 SAYIRHV
-1956 DHDGK
+1956 DLDGK

-1968 SSYRGWPFP
+1968 SSYRGWSFP

-2083 KGKDVTPKDFLDTFG
+2083 KGKDVMPKDFLDTFG

-2202 TDKKPAVRQ
+2202 TDKNPAVRQ

-2219 FVAAMNRLEYT
+2219 FVEAMNRLEYT

-2292 EENAQ
+2292 EENVQ

-2305 FATLQEQIEKD
+2305 FATLQEQVEKD

-2343 IDDYHVG
+2343 TDDYHVG

-2403 SHPIANGVFVT
+2403 SHPITNGVFVT

-2499 AASMAGYDSSSEYQ
+2499 AARMAGYDSSSEYQ

-2579 GRTSILNLRNAVNS
+2579 GRISILNLRNAVNS

-2603 VDANI
+2603 IDANI

-2661 YDDGKEYAYKD
+2661 FDDGKGYAYKD

-2709 VWHGSG
+2709 
-2715 AEFSEF
+2715 
-2721 DHSFMGEGEGLQA
+2721 
-2734 YGWGTYVTESEQVG
+2734 
-2748 RGYAKRSARSDY
+2748 
-2760 RKWLKPMA
+2760 
-2768 QAVIDIYDDYDA
+2768 
-2780 DPDFDDM
+2780 
-2787 SPEEKL
+2787 
-2793 DNAKYWA
+2793 
-2800 ADNNPEYF
+2800 
-2808 SGLKY
+2808 
-2813 DSDKEQAYD
+2813 
-2822 LIMEAKSREELEA
+2822 
-2835 LKSQYMPDAK
+2835 
-2845 WLYNVE
+2845 
-2851 IPDDDGTNYLRWD
+2851 
-2864 KDVPQKQ
+2864 
-2871 LERIA
+2871 
-2876 NGLKEYGKIK
+2876 
-2886 TAERFLSYRRNKGE
+2886 
-2900 DVYHRLERYFGSDK
+2900 
-2914 KASLFLDENGFV
+2914 
-2926 GVSMPVNYLAGGN
+2926 
-2939 AQGLMNY
+2939 
-2946 VIFREDNAQIQ
+2946 
-2957 SSVRFRATE
+2957 TE
-2966 ITPEVRDEMDRIAA
+2966 ITPEIRDEMDRIAA
-2980 TAIFDGNYMLA
+2980 TAIIDGNYMLA

-2996 TKLTADQWAMVRTE
+2996 TKLTADQWALVRTG
-3010 NFKRWFGDWINDPEN
+3010 NFRRWFGDWEKAARIQKLRNSEPVILKGNEYEGKYELNRDSAQKYILNELRDTYTIADTKERIRIVKKGAKKVTSHSMGNDAHIKSIAIIPEIIRSAIFITELPADKADAQYDSYRYYVCGLEYAGEN
-3025 ASKVVDENGE
+3025 YTVKMTVGVKNGDYYYDHTLTDIEKGKLLDMIESQQGVVREGFTPTGNESDPSYALSDVKDRKLVSILQNNSSKVVDENGE
-3035 PRVVYHG
+3035 PMVVYHG
-3042 SPNAF
+3042 SPYGAITQFDRRGHSVSGLREFGTYFSTSKELAQLYAYARQQAKGDVEKYELEKARLDAIIFDNETPARIALD
-3047 TAFDKDMIG
+3047 AFD
-3056 ETTDPGFYGQGF
+3056 E
-3068 YFATTKAEA
+3068 
-3077 KGYGKHIIDAFVS
+3077 
-3090 LENPLD
+3090 LD
-3096 LNAVYEQS
+3096 
-3104 KKWDGETADG
+3104 
-3114 AVRWWYGLASMFPE
+3114 R
-3128 QVGDVTYASIER
+3128 
-3140 GDWTILELKNRIDEL
+3140 
-3155 AESSETPFA
+3155 
-3164 DAMEEFEID
+3164 
-3173 DSFFDWLEE
+3173 LEE
-3182 SDINI
+3182 SQKPRVYEVFLNI
-3187 PEEFTSALVANGY
+3187 RKPKVFDAEKSNGWDGWHKLKQDVGY
-3200 DGVINAGAEN
+3200 DIKSGVEAIEAIAGHNRAAQM
-3210 NEIVA
+3210 NETYDGIIAKNMADVHSEA
-3215 LEPNQIKSA
+3215 TEDLMGDVFLVFDETPSQIKSA

-3243 EPRTAP
+3243 EPRTDP
-3249 SKDEVPEIIDDLF
+3249 FP
-3262 EQADSSKNKVQR
+3262 
-3274 KIISSVT
+3274 
-3281 PRQLEEYRKKGILN
+3281 
-3295 VTADFVHSIENT
+3295 
-3307 ALRHE
+3307 
-3312 NKRHSGD
+3312 
-3319 NRTQQPLTKEE
+3319 
-3330 WHNILD
+3330 
-3336 VIENFD
+3336 
-3342 TVEKQK
+3342 
-3348 SRSGLDVIVYK
+3348 
-3359 KKNNDGTIYY
+3359 
-3369 VEEIRTGRK
+3369 
-3378 SLALTTAYKK
+3378 K

-3406 TLDNTSFDGKD
+3406 TLDNTSFDSKD

-3425 SYEVDT
+3425 SYN
-3431 LFRAVTDKKLLDR
+3431 TDD
-3444 LNSEPTIKVYRAMQ
+3444 
-3458 LIDGKLYPPMSAKV
+3458 
-3472 DGKMREPIELGKWE
+3472 
-3486 QAEERPD
+3486 
-3493 LADEKGYFKLD
+3493 
-3504 KGNKTSLKA
+3504 
-3513 RYNPY
+3513 
-3518 FHTSPTPLNDQF
+3518 
-3530 SSAQTRPELVTV
+3530 
-3542 EVEVPESELTSG
+3542 
-3554 YKAEKAKDSVGQ
+3554 
-3566 MEWKAG
+3566 
-3572 VVQAKLSGTRTV
+3572 
-3584 ILSRWDKPV
+3584 
-3593 RIVPD
+3593 
-3598 SEVADVI
+3598 
-3605 VDMFD
+3605 
-3610 GKDIVMPSNVVTPS
+3610 
-3624 LRAEL
+3624 
-3629 EKRGVS
+3629 
-3635 FMETDN
+3635 
-3641 KGKPVKDTR
+3641 R
-3650 FRATTGTPTEDVVE
+3650 FRTTTGTPTEDIVE

-3718 DDLSEVEVE
+3718 DNLSEVEVE

-3771 SAARRSV
+3771 SAAKRSI

-3785 SNGIIGGRISNEDD
+3785 SNEIIGGRFSNEDD
-3799 IQFRA
+3799 IRFRA

-3922 RDARNHYKEE
+3922 RDARNYYKEE

-4284 IYRGFRAV
+4284 VYRGFRAV

-4806 KVHQIFVRYKKM
+4806 KVHQIFLRYKKM